1 MKDKYNI
8 SFHNTIFH
16 IYIYN
21 KYKKVKILRYKIFYK
36 IKYDLI

>member
-8 SFHNTIFH
+8 SFHNTIG
-16 IYIYN
+16 
-21 KYKKVKILRYKIFYK
+21 KYRKVKILRYRIFYK